1 MSERTERDTLNAL
14 IETCRDGARG
24 FQLAADHVGSQDLK
38 AFFTNTAR
46 QRERFAAELLPYA
59 QRLGGGQDADGTAVG
74 ALHRGWM
81 MVKDAMTNYDEDAVM
96 VEAARGD
103 AAAGNTYAEAMM
115 AWLPPDVRP
124 LIETQ
129 YQQILSA
136 QREIEELRL
145 SRIAG

>member
-1 MSERTERDTLNAL
+1 MAVRTERDTLNTL
-14 IETCRDGARG
+14 IETCRDGSRG
-24 FQLAADHVGSQDLK
+24 FQLAADHVSSRDLK
-38 AFFTNTAR
+38 EFFANTAV

-74 ALHRGWM
+74 TLHRGWM

-96 VEAARGD
+96 VEAARGE
-103 AAAGNTYAEAMM
+103 AAAANTYAEAIL

-129 YQQILSA
+129 YQQILAA
-136 QREIEELRL
+136 QREIEDLRL